1 MAGTDTVKKII
12 GKPLIN
18 VVRVEAKI
26 TEGENT
32 TTYVW
37 DTANKISTTL
47 SINEGQETVLRY
59 KNVIAATNRT
69 EDIAYGIE
77 LGLTDNKLQPEVLAL
92 IDGGTLTIDS
102 ITKKAT
108 KYTAPVVGSPVI
120 RKKFDFVVYTEEKD
134 VNNEPVGYAK
144 FTYLNCKGKPVNYN
158 LEDGV
163 FMVPEM
169 TIVSRPPSG
178 SSPYEIEFLDELP
191 AVVET
196 PSSGV

>member
-1 MAGTDTVKKII
+1 MAGTNTVKKYP
-12 GKPLIN
+12 GKPIVN
-18 VVRVEAKI
+18 VVRVEAKV

-37 DTANKISTTL
+37 ETASKISSTL

-59 KNVIAATNRT
+59 KDTIAATNRT

-77 LGLTDNKLQPEVLAL
+77 LGLTDNVLQPEVLAL
-92 IDGGTLTIDS
+92 IDGGTITTDS
-102 ITKKAT
+102 TSKKVT
-108 KYTAPVVGSPVI
+108 KYTAPIVGKPVV
-120 RKKFDFVVYTEEKD
+120 RKKFDLSIYSEEKD
-134 VNNEPVGYAK
+134 VDNNPVGYAK

-163 FMVPEM
+163 FMAPEM
-169 TIVSRPPSG
+169 TIISRPPSG

-191 AVVET
+191 EVVET
-196 PSSGV
+196 PSV